1 MLLASKVLIS
11 AAMTSCQW
19 ECKIACLKILGL
31 EQIEVERTKDLY
43 SGENLSEEIKE
54 FIE

>member
-1 MLLASKVLIS
+1 MPMRMQNSLFEVLGS
-11 AAMTSCQW
+11 
-19 ECKIACLKILGL
+19 

-43 SGENLSEEIKE
+43 RGENLSEEIKE